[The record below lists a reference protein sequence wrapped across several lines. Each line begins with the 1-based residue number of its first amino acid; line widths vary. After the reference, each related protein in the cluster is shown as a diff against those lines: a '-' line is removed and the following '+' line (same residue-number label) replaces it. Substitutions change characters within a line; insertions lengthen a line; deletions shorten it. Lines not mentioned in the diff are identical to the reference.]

1 VQHADFAASP
11 TGSLVSTEMG
21 QWAFVPNP
29 LPPRTLDYTRL
40 ARPLS
45 EAAEAIGELN
55 GIGRSVRNPY
65 LLISPLQRREVISSS
80 SMEGT
85 YTTVDDL
92 LLAEAGGEGAATPD
106 TREVLNYS
114 RALTKGI
121 ESLATIPLSLRTL
134 RDAHHTLLSDV
145 GRGRGAAVR
154 AGEFKQHQNFIGT
167 HGKGIEDARFVPP
180 PPKESLE
187 CLNDLERYWHR
198 DDNGHEIDTLIDS
211 ALIHYQFE
219 TIHPFADG
227 NGRVG
232 RMLIILHLFMRNK
245 LIRPLLYLSPV
256 FEERKDEYIDRM
268 YAVSRYGEWENW
280 IVFFLNVVRDSARD
294 TVTLADKILGLQTAY
309 REYLQ
314 RHYRSNNLIS
324 VVDHL
329 FEQPIVSIPTV
340 QERLGVTYHA
350 ARKTV
355 ETLLAENIL
364 SEIPDKSNPRLFAAR
379 DIIALISGKPSNA
392 RSSA

>member
-1 VQHADFAASP
+1 MQHADFATSP
-11 TGSLVSTEMG
+11 TGALVSTEMG
-21 QWAFVPNP
+21 QWAFVPHP
-29 LPPRTLDYTRL
+29 LPPYTLDYARL

-55 GIGRSVRNPY
+55 GIGRTVRNPH
-65 LLISPLQRREVISSS
+65 LLIRPLQRREVISSS

-85 YTTVDDL
+85 YTTVDAL
-92 LLAEAGGEGAATPD
+92 LIAEAGGETVATPD

-114 RALTKGI
+114 RALAEAI
-121 ESLATIPLSLRTL
+121 ASLTDLPLSLRTL
-134 RDAHHTLLSDV
+134 RDAHRTLLKDV
-145 GRGRGAAVR
+145 GRGRGSTIR

-167 HGKGIEDARFVPP
+167 HGKGIEAARFVPP
-180 PPKESLE
+180 PSKHTLE
-187 CLNDLERYWHR
+187 CLDALERYWHH
-198 DDNGHEIDTLIDS
+198 DDNGIDTLIDS

-245 LIRPLLYLSPV
+245 LIQPLLYLSPV

-268 YAVSRYGEWENW
+268 FAVSRNGDWEGW
-280 IVFFLNVVRDSARD
+280 IIFFLAVMRDSARN
-294 TVTLADKILGLQTAY
+294 TITLAEQILSLQTGY
-309 REYLQ
+309 RERLQ
-314 RHYRSNNLIS
+314 RDYRSNNPLT

-329 FEQPIVSIPTV
+329 FELPIVSIPAV
-340 QERLGVTYHA
+340 QKRLDVTYHT
-350 ARKTV
+350 ARTTV
-355 ETLLAENIL
+355 ETLLKEKIL
-364 SEIPDKSNPRLFAAR
+364 EEIPNEANPRLFAAR
-379 DIIALISGKPSNA
+379 DIIDLISGKSSNA

>member
-1 VQHADFAASP
+1 MQHADFAASP

-21 QWAFVPNP
+21 QWAFVPKP
-29 LPPRTLDYTRL
+29 LPPHGLDYARL

-85 YTTVDDL
+85 YTTVDAL
-92 LLAEAGGEGAATPD
+92 LLAEAGGEESATPD

-114 RALTKGI
+114 RALADAIG
-121 ESLATIPLSLRTL
+121 SLADLPLSLRTL
-134 RDAHHTLLSDV
+134 RDAHRTLLDDV
-145 GRGRGAAVR
+145 GRGRGATVR

-167 HGKGIEDARFVPP
+167 HGKGIESARFVPP
-180 PPKESLE
+180 PPQQALE
-187 CLNDLERYWHR
+187 CLDALERYWHR
-198 DDNGHEIDTLIDS
+198 EEDGIDTLIDS

-219 TIHPFADG
+219 TVHPFADG

-245 LIRPLLYLSPV
+245 LIQPLLYLSPV

-268 YAVSRYGEWENW
+268 YAVSRNGDWEGW
-280 IVFFLNVVRDSARD
+280 IVFFLNVMRDSARN
-294 TVTLADKILGLQTAY
+294 TITLAEQILTLQTRY
-309 REYLQ
+309 RDELQ
-314 RHYRSNNLIS
+314 RNYRSNNLLA
-324 VVDHL
+324 VVDYL
-329 FEQPIVSIPTV
+329 FEQPVVSIPTLKD
-340 QERLGVTYHA
+340 RLGVTYHA

-355 ETLLAENIL
+355 ETLIAEKIL
-364 SEIPDKSNPRLFAAR
+364 SEIPNKANPRLFAAR
-379 DIIALISGKPSNA
+379 AIIELISERPSNA
-392 RSSA
+392 RSLT

>member
-1 VQHADFAASP
+1 MQHADFAASP

-21 QWAFVPNP
+21 QWAFVPNA
-29 LPPRTLDYTRL
+29 LPPTSLDYARL

-55 GIGRSVRNPY
+55 GIGRTVRNPY

-85 YTTVDDL
+85 YTTVDAL
-92 LLAEAGGEGAATPD
+92 LLAEAGNEEGATPD

-114 RALTKGI
+114 RALADAI
-121 ESLATIPLSLRTL
+121 ASLAKLPLSLRTL
-134 RDAHHTLLSDV
+134 RDAHRTLLDDV
-145 GRGRGAAVR
+145 GRGRGATIR
-154 AGEFKQHQNFIGT
+154 AGEFKQQQNFIGT
-167 HGKGIEDARFVPP
+167 HGNGIENARFVPP
-180 PPKESLE
+180 PPQHALD
-187 CLNDLERYWHR
+187 CLNALERYWHR
-198 DDNGHEIDTLIDS
+198 DEEGIDTLIDS

-245 LIRPLLYLSPV
+245 LIQPLLYLSPV

-268 YAVSRYGEWENW
+268 YAVSRKGDWEGW
-280 IVFFLNVVRDSARD
+280 IIFFLNVMRDSARH
-294 TVTLADKILGLQTAY
+294 TITLAEQILALQTRY
-309 REYLQ
+309 RDELQ
-314 RHYRSNNLIS
+314 RNYRSNNLLAVI
-324 VVDHL
+324 DYL
-329 FEQPIVSIPTV
+329 FEQPLVSIPTV
-340 QERLGVTYHA
+340 KERLGVTYHA

-355 ETLLAENIL
+355 ETLVAENIL
-364 SEIPDKSNPRLFAAR
+364 SEIPNKANPRLFAAR
-379 DIIALISGKPSNA
+379 DIIDLISGKSSNA